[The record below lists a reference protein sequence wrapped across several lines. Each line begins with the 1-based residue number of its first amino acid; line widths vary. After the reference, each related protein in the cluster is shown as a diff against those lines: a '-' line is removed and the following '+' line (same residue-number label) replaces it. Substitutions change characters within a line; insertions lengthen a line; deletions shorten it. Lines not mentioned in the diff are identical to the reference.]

1 MTENYDPKNYIT
13 ITQANNNMAAHIAD
27 LRSVLAD
34 AHGMLQH
41 FYDYG
46 LVTVGDQIKLGEY
59 LTNLESAEM
68 KHILHGNSATYAA
81 NMPPGE
87 NKLKRDVRLSEDS
100 A

>member
-1 MTENYDPKNYIT
+1 MDNKQYIT

-27 LRSVLAD
+27 LKSVLTD

-46 LVTVGDQIKLGEY
+46 LVTTDDQRKLGEY

-68 KHILHGNSATYAA
+68 KYTLYGNSTTYAA

-87 NKLKRDVRLSEDS
+87 NKLKRDVRLSEDNT
-100 A
+100 